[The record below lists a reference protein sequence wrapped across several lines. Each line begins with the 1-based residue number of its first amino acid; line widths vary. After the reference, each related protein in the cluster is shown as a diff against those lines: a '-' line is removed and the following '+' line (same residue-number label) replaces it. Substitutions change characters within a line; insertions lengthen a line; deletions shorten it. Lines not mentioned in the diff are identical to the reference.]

1 MGGSSSQQEVKGK
14 NLKNYMKDEKIQLEA
29 EYKGVDPALLAYQ
42 KQKDDVNKEQE
53 ALKQRS
59 RDEKKYA
66 LAIQEAALQERID
79 KAREDMEKAA
89 MVREQMGFENNP
101 RKVEATAIVTQVKK
115 PEPAPPLTR
124 AIGQE

>member
-124 AIGQE
+124 ATGQE